1 MKKILSILIC
11 VVLGISSAWAATS
24 TYTLTAK
31 VQSSFTPNATNV
43 TAKTIVC
50 ASSTAGDCNNS
61 SYLFPK
67 QSVTKEDHIIDG
79 LSALG
84 SLLLG
89 THTFTT
95 TMYVCAEIES
105 VDYVFSHWTDNDGNI
120 IENLGR
126 EGTYSYSKSYNL
138 RDDLFDVDGKMDW
151 NSFKYWARYTGKNKT
166 DQITL
171 TAHWV
176 QPQVTNVA
184 VTNCEEV
191 TNPEVPATNGKFVF
205 SLANDITESN
215 YTANLDDL
223 AANNFSVSDDVYT
236 KGSYTYYLT
245 YRPTGVHGTYQ
256 AEMTLCSKYPTGDAA
271 NKCKTG
277 VISVTENYQ
286 PKFTTVDVHNFG
298 EVVKGS
304 YRQTLDGYLSLNKAN
319 YAAEHAEWTAWITAD
334 AASQGLFAIQGEVG
348 SDGKYHPESGEPIVR
363 FTPTDALTDG
373 SEYTATLH
381 LMCTYYDAA
390 GKPIQ
395 SVEKAITLKATPFI
409 SSESKIQFGYPKV
422 TELNFGEVYLGTL
435 PKKTEY
441 VIMENI
447 LENESSPAFSWTNNE
462 FFEYSYAS
470 GIIQLGI
477 NNNDAY
483 CGDFTATLRVNAI
496 SSLDNTTVCT
506 DEVMVIANVRLANPN
521 LTAYCGIGQNTLAW
535 EKVYG
540 ADYYIV
546 TRNGSTILTTSDNT
560 TTSFVDGNLADGTVC
575 EYTVTA
581 VYTRDN
587 QYNTSSTA
595 TVTVG
600 IPTVITPANDETTG
614 LTTGTNIFKAGD
626 ATYGVRPY
634 RQKRDIDL
642 TNAFD
647 DNGTPLFDQLYI
659 FGLTTNSDA
668 TTVTVDGV
676 TSHKITGFTTTTN
689 SNAVTPCY
697 VYNKSGNKYV
707 LDTSKSVANVNVATK
722 PASFN
727 IDATGQK
734 IYFTGYAPY
743 ATCGSTW
750 EENGVF
756 CFTGDGAN
764 IDLYLD
770 NLQLYARYKAVNGNV
785 AGTKSYEIK
794 GWGDLGVV
802 GSPEFKIDIN
812 GPSVNVYAQG
822 SGSAFCFHPKS
833 DFSPR
838 IHLSGEN
845 SLESVEG
852 MYLYMDID
860 FYLSFKTSTPVVQK
874 SAPIQI
880 LHNNETSSKKTK
892 LVIDDLWN
900 SQRTNGSLDLASAS
914 SIRNAPT
921 IDLGNE
927 KTELSFEGGRIQLA
941 NSYNESTTYT
951 VSYAISYRKYSM
963 MGGMANMYGLGNDQ
977 PEGKVRFKDG
987 TISCKPLSDELF
999 QKPIGQA
1006 LYHNTTSMK
1015 CPLDT
1020 KIDGG
1025 TFNSDVLVCATTTSK
1040 GTSPQNS
1047 NGDALCKYAIPV
1059 KSVSAS
1065 GVATELRDNWMDY
1078 AMSIGAKTNDLGY
1091 YGISSMTPK
1100 DVIDKEGNP
1109 LKEVYLMLPS
1119 TQVCFVDL
1127 QTTPWVM
1134 CYPQLSITSDIGNT
1148 ILGGEV
1154 DVPDSRS
1161 VDTEGLTTI
1170 KKTSKFLY
1178 GEMDPLY
1185 MIPNVGSYDAPGDIT
1200 VSLRNEGLPE
1210 AVRNST
1216 DYVVYDKMYM
1226 LIPLVANQWK
1236 MFVPPFD
1243 VSNVYVIESYPE
1255 NKLIA
1260 DFGTATTD
1268 KKGNVVKE
1276 ITEESQI
1283 EQARIAQS
1291 YRMLDLFYHWV
1302 WNVDVSKSNADFW
1315 SNTKG
1320 YPAIGNYNSYGTFV
1334 QDWMDMYIVR
1344 DGAGKITNKDYM
1356 PVIEQLYHYTSDPSA
1371 VYPTGKY
1378 WWDANFYL
1386 YKATNK
1392 VVDVENDQLQM
1403 SWDEVPVVS
1412 KARNLAGN
1420 HNVIMEKGGVYVWS
1434 FPSTVVNNTMQDYTK
1449 NWDYWTGKYILIEGY
1464 PTEEFDTD
1472 GDGENDDMGQLI
1484 AGANT
1489 LTSTILTDVN
1499 LGLTNSAEMRGNYTF
1514 AKSTLAGVENAF
1526 VLNNYI
1532 RGKSIG
1538 ADTDDEWGNALLD
1551 SEQSHNVY
1559 VNPYD
1564 LGFEEEIELNPGQ
1577 GFILTNFTSSYG
1589 LRPRSINVKSGAVT
1603 YYDRDET
1610 TTSVPT
1616 IGGNKQMMVYNIE
1629 GGVGIVPVVAQ
1640 QVSIYN
1646 AAGQLVT
1653 SQYLTDEVHIPL
1665 PSGIYLIAGA
1675 NDQFKAVVK

>member
-11 VVLGISSAWAATS
+11 VVLGISSAWAAQYTHTINVYARNSNVSTQGGGIVTARGGYYGDLDQQWNWNDATVSSSEVNFNTS
-24 TYTLTAK
+24 TTTEEQSYSIIVTTVKNESKIQLTA
-31 VQSSFTPNATNV
+31 TPF
-43 TAKTIVC
+43 
-50 ASSTAGDCNNS
+50 AG
-61 SYLFPK
+61 Y
-67 QSVTKEDHIIDG
+67 
-79 LSALG
+79 
-84 SLLLG
+84 
-89 THTFTT
+89 
-95 TMYVCAEIES
+95 Y
-105 VDYVFSHWTDNDGNI
+105 FSHWTGNGQNSTTVLDWSATTGNKEISWQGKSKTFYYYAIFKPVTVNSVSADYTTIQTVDVNGSMTANVTFAVTGADDMNDFLNDNVTYTTTDSRFTVGTAIVNSSAGTVTIPVTYTDDNHHIMDGT
-120 IENLGR
+120 LP
-126 EGTYSYSKSYNL
+126 
-138 RDDLFDVDGKMDW
+138 
-151 NSFKYWARYTGKNKT
+151 
-166 DQITL
+166 QITL
-171 TAHWV
+171 SLTSKG
-176 QPQVTNVA
+176 NVSSTKSITIYA
-184 VTNCEEV
+184 KSNLY
-191 TNPEVPATNGKFVF
+191 PE
-205 SLANDITESN
+205 
-215 YTANLDDL
+215 
-223 AANNFSVSDDVYT
+223 
-236 KGSYTYYLT
+236 
-245 YRPTGVHGTYQ
+245 
-256 AEMTLCSKYPTGDAA
+256 
-271 NKCKTG
+271 
-277 VISVTENYQ
+277 
-286 PKFTTVDVHNFG
+286 
-298 EVVKGS
+298 
-304 YRQTLDGYLSLNKAN
+304 
-319 YAAEHAEWTAWITAD
+319 
-334 AASQGLFAIQGEVG
+334 
-348 SDGKYHPESGEPIVR
+348 
-363 FTPTDALTDG
+363 
-373 SEYTATLH
+373 
-381 LMCTYYDAA
+381 
-390 GKPIQ
+390 
-395 SVEKAITLKATPFI
+395 
-409 SSESKIQFGYPKV
+409 
-422 TELNFGEVYLGTL
+422 
-435 PKKTEY
+435 
-441 VIMENI
+441 
-447 LENESSPAFSWTNNE
+447 
-462 FFEYSYAS
+462 
-470 GIIQLGI
+470 
-477 NNNDAY
+477 
-483 CGDFTATLRVNAI
+483 FTATPSPCDLTPNDPVEDGHTVNATI
-496 SSLDNTTVCT
+496 NTSFTKTTTGNANNVWSAYFANPTQATNLGYSLDATDPKNPKVSFSPTAQSINKPNVETQLCIKCVYTDATPKEVPYVLTITLSADAGKVFTINMLQEAMMNFAVIDYSATNNPATMTFPIFTTMEESDFT
-506 DEVMVIANVRLANPN
+506 RTEN
-521 LTAYCGIGQNTLAW
+521 LTGGVIIATTIAGLASTTDKIDVTAPSTTTPGEYISTVRYQETDGDLWAQLTINVPIKLAKPVVNATTNLGQAIQLNW
-535 EKVYG
+535 QDVYG
-540 ADYYIV
+540 ATGYVVEGKKEGDANFL
-546 TRNGSTILTTSDNT
+546 TLTTIGDDEDLT
-560 TTSFVDGNLADGTVC
+560 TTFKVDNINGRSLEMGVN
-575 EYTVTA
+575 YIFRVTA
-581 VYTRDN
+581 VYEPNSFGNRESDIV
-587 QYNTSSTA
+587 A
-595 TVTVG
+595 A
-600 IPTVITPANDETTG
+600 IPTAPSTITSPTD
-614 LTTGTNIFKAGD
+614 LDIWTGTDIFKAGD

-634 RQKRDIDL
+634 RQKRKIDL
-642 TNAFD
+642 SAAFD
-647 DNGTPLFDQLYI
+647 ESGNPLFDQLYI
-659 FGLTTNSDA
+659 FGLTTNNDA
-668 TTVTVDGV
+668 STVTVNGV
-676 TSHKITGFTTTTN
+676 TSHKITGFTKTTN

-697 VYNKSGNKYV
+697 VYKKSGNAYV
-707 LDTSKSVANVNVATK
+707 LDASKSVENVNVATK

-727 IDATGQK
+727 INATGQK

-770 NLQLYARYKAVNGNV
+770 NLQLYARYKAVSGNV

-794 GWGDLGVV
+794 EWGDLGVV
-802 GSPEFKIDIN
+802 GSPEFKIDIT

-833 DFSPR
+833 DFTPR
-838 IHLSGEN
+838 IHLNGEN

-860 FYLSFKTSTPVVQK
+860 FYLSFKTSIPVVQK

-880 LHNNETSSKKTK
+880 LHNNETSSKNTK
-892 LVIDDLWN
+892 LIIDDLWN
-900 SQRTNGSLDLASAS
+900 SKRTNGFLDLASAS

-941 NSYNESTTYT
+941 NSYNSSTTYT

-963 MGGMANMYGLGNDQ
+963 MDGKANMYGLGSDQ

-987 TISCKPLSDELF
+987 TINCKPLSDELF
-999 QKPIGQA
+999 QTTIGQA

-1059 KSVSAS
+1059 KTVSAS
-1065 GVATELRDNWMDY
+1065 GVATELVEDWMNY
-1078 AMSIGAKTNDLGY
+1078 AVSIGAKTNDLGY

-1100 DVIDKEGNP
+1100 DVTDEEGNP
-1109 LKEVYLMLPS
+1109 QKEVYLMLPS

-1134 CYPQLSITSDIGNT
+1134 CYPQLSITTDIGSTN
-1148 ILGGEV
+1148 LGGV
-1154 DVPDSRS
+1154 VNVPDSRS
-1161 VDTEGLTTI
+1161 VDVEGLTTI

-1178 GEMDPLY
+1178 GELDPLY
-1185 MIPNVGSYDAPGDIT
+1185 MIPNVSSYDAPGDIT

-1210 AVRNST
+1210 TVDNPT
-1216 DYVVYDKMYM
+1216 DYVVYDKIYM

-1260 DFGTATTD
+1260 DFGTETTD

-1276 ITEESQI
+1276 ITEESKIQ
-1283 EQARIAQS
+1283 QARIAQS

-1315 SNTKG
+1315 SNIKG

-1344 DGAGKITNKDYM
+1344 DGTGKITNKDYM

-1371 VYPTGKY
+1371 IYPTGKY

-1386 YKATNK
+1386 YKTTNGIL
-1392 VVDVENDQLQM
+1392 DVENDQLQM

-1434 FPSTVVNNTMQDYTK
+1434 FPSTVVNNTLQDYTK
-1449 NWDYWTGKYILIEGY
+1449 NWDYWTGKYILLEGY

-1499 LGLTNSAEMRGNYTF
+1499 PGLTNSAEMRGNYTF

-1551 SEQSHNVY
+1551 SDQSHNVY

-1589 LRPRSINVKSGAVT
+1589 IRPRSINVKSGAVT

-1616 IGGNKQMMVYNIE
+1616 IGGNNQMFVYNIS
-1629 GGVGIVPVVAQ
+1629 GGVGIVPVVEQ

-1646 AAGQLVT
+1646 TAGQLVT
-1653 SQYLTDEVHIPL
+1653 SQYLTDEVQISL
-1665 PSGIYLIAGA
+1665 PSGIYLVCGEKE
-1675 NDQFKAVVK
+1675 QFKVVVK

>member
-1 MKKILSILIC
+1 MVEGKKEGDANFL
-11 VVLGISSAWAATS
+11 
-24 TYTLTAK
+24 TLT
-31 VQSSFTPNATNV
+31 
-43 TAKTIVC
+43 TI
-50 ASSTAGDCNNS
+50 GDD
-61 SYLFPK
+61 
-67 QSVTKEDHIIDG
+67 ED
-79 LSALG
+79 L
-84 SLLLG
+84 
-89 THTFTT
+89 TT
-95 TMYVCAEIES
+95 TFK
-105 VDYVFSHWTDNDGNI
+105 VDNI
-120 IENLGR
+120 NGR
-126 EGTYSYSKSYNL
+126 
-138 RDDLFDVDGKMDW
+138 
-151 NSFKYWARYTGKNKT
+151 
-166 DQITL
+166 
-171 TAHWV
+171 
-176 QPQVTNVA
+176 
-184 VTNCEEV
+184 
-191 TNPEVPATNGKFVF
+191 
-205 SLANDITESN
+205 SLEMGVN
-215 YTANLDDL
+215 YI
-223 AANNFSVSDDVYT
+223 F
-236 KGSYTYYLT
+236 
-245 YRPTGVHGTYQ
+245 R
-256 AEMTLCSKYPTGDAA
+256 
-271 NKCKTG
+271 
-277 VISVTENYQ
+277 
-286 PKFTTVDVHNFG
+286 
-298 EVVKGS
+298 
-304 YRQTLDGYLSLNKAN
+304 
-319 YAAEHAEWTAWITAD
+319 
-334 AASQGLFAIQGEVG
+334 
-348 SDGKYHPESGEPIVR
+348 
-363 FTPTDALTDG
+363 
-373 SEYTATLH
+373 
-381 LMCTYYDAA
+381 
-390 GKPIQ
+390 
-395 SVEKAITLKATPFI
+395 
-409 SSESKIQFGYPKV
+409 
-422 TELNFGEVYLGTL
+422 
-435 PKKTEY
+435 
-441 VIMENI
+441 
-447 LENESSPAFSWTNNE
+447 
-462 FFEYSYAS
+462 
-470 GIIQLGI
+470 
-477 NNNDAY
+477 
-483 CGDFTATLRVNAI
+483 
-496 SSLDNTTVCT
+496 
-506 DEVMVIANVRLANPN
+506 
-521 LTAYCGIGQNTLAW
+521 
-535 EKVYG
+535 
-540 ADYYIV
+540 
-546 TRNGSTILTTSDNT
+546 
-560 TTSFVDGNLADGTVC
+560 
-575 EYTVTA
+575 VTA
-581 VYTRDN
+581 VYEPNAFGNRESDEV
-587 QYNTSSTA
+587 TA
-595 TVTVG
+595 T
-600 IPTVITPANDETTG
+600 PTAPSTITSTTD
-614 LTTGTNIFKAGD
+614 LDIWTGTDIFKAGD

-634 RQKRDIDL
+634 RQKRKIDL
-642 TNAFD
+642 SAAFD
-647 DNGTPLFDQLYI
+647 ESGNPLFDQLYI
-659 FGLTTNSDA
+659 FGLTTNNDA
-668 TTVTVDGV
+668 STVTVNGV
-676 TSHKITGFTTTTN
+676 TSHKITGFTKTTN

-707 LDTSKSVANVNVATK
+707 LDASKSVANVNVATK

-794 GWGDLGVV
+794 EWGDLGVV
-802 GSPEFKIDIN
+802 GSPEFKIDIT

-833 DFSPR
+833 DFTPR
-838 IHLSGEN
+838 IHLNGEN

-860 FYLSFKTSTPVVQK
+860 FYLSFKTSIPVVQK

-880 LHNNETSSKKTK
+880 LHNNETSSKNTK
-892 LVIDDLWN
+892 LIIDDLWN
-900 SQRTNGSLDLASAS
+900 SKRTNGFLDLASAS

-941 NSYNESTTYT
+941 NSYNSSTTYT

-963 MGGMANMYGLGNDQ
+963 MDGKANMYGLGSDQ

-987 TISCKPLSDELF
+987 TINCKPLSDELF
-999 QKPIGQA
+999 QTTIGQA

-1047 NGDALCKYAIPV
+1047 KGDALCKYAIPV
-1059 KSVSAS
+1059 KKVSAT
-1065 GVATELRDNWMDY
+1065 GVATELHDDWMNY
-1078 AMSIGAKTNDLGY
+1078 ADSIGAKTNDLGY
-1091 YGISSMTPK
+1091 YGILSMTPE
-1100 DVIDKEGNP
+1100 DVIDEEGKP

-1134 CYPQLSITSDIGNT
+1134 CYPQLSITTDIGSTN
-1148 ILGGEV
+1148 LGGV
-1154 DVPDSRS
+1154 VYVPDSRS
-1161 VDTEGLTTI
+1161 VDAEGLTTI

-1178 GEMDPLY
+1178 GELDPLY
-1185 MIPNVGSYDAPGDIT
+1185 MIPNVSSYDAPGDIT

-1210 AVRNST
+1210 TVDNPT
-1216 DYVVYDKMYM
+1216 DYVVYDKIYM

-1260 DFGTATTD
+1260 DFGTETTD

-1276 ITEESQI
+1276 ITEESKIQ
-1283 EQARIAQS
+1283 QARIAQS

-1315 SNTKG
+1315 SNIKG

-1371 VYPTGKY
+1371 IYPTGKY

-1386 YKATNK
+1386 YKATNGIL
-1392 VVDVENDQLQM
+1392 DVENDQLQM

-1449 NWDYWTGKYILIEGY
+1449 NWDYWTGKYILLEGC
-1464 PTEEFDTD
+1464 PTEDFDTD

-1484 AGANT
+1484 AGSDAIN
-1489 LTSTILTDVN
+1489 STILADVDPN
-1499 LGLTNSAEMRGNYTF
+1499 NMAEMRGNYTF
-1514 AKSTLAGVENAF
+1514 AKANLDDVLNPF
-1526 VLNNYI
+1526 VLNNYY
-1532 RGKSIG
+1532 RGTSIDPDAAESSG
-1538 ADTDDEWGNALLD
+1538 WYGLLD
-1551 SEQSHNVY
+1551 DQSLHNVY
-1559 VNPYD
+1559 VNADGY
-1564 LGFEEEIELNPGQ
+1564 GVELTAGQ

-1616 IGGNKQMMVYNIE
+1616 IGGNNQM
-1629 GGVGIVPVVAQ
+1629 
-1640 QVSIYN
+1640 
-1646 AAGQLVT
+1646 LVT
-1653 SQYLTDEVHIPL
+1653 ISRVE
-1665 PSGIYLIAGA
+1665 
-1675 NDQFKAVVK
+1675 